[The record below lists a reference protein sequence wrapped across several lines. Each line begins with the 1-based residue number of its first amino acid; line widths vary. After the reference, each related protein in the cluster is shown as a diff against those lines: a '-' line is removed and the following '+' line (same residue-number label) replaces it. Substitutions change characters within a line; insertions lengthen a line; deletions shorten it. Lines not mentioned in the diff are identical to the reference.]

1 MIGALDRKVLRDL
14 WRLKA
19 QVLAIALVMAA
30 GAATLILATGAV
42 RSLEETRAAYYERNN
57 FADVFAQLRR
67 APEAVA
73 DRIASLPGIAA
84 VETRIVENAVLDID
98 GMIEPGSARLISIP
112 DRGEARLNRLTLQT
126 GRLPDPSRPDEV
138 VVNQAFAEAH
148 GFRPGDRFGAI
159 VNGRKRELSVAGI
172 ALSPEF
178 IYAIGPW
185 DVVPDDRRFAVI
197 WMSRSALA
205 AAFDLQGAF
214 SAVSLRLLRGA
225 SEQQVIEALDRI
237 LERYGGAG
245 AHGRD
250 LQESH
255 AFVQAE
261 IEQIEALSRVLPPI
275 FLFIAAFLV
284 NITLTRLI
292 ALEREQIGLLKA
304 VGYSST
310 AIAVHYLK
318 FAAVIAVIGSLI
330 GAVAGTWLGRGMTV
344 MLIEFFH
351 FPYLIFTMSPDIY
364 LIAIAVTV
372 VAAGLGALKA
382 VWSVLGLAPAVA
394 MQPPAPP
401 HYRRILP
408 RSLDIA
414 RHLPKTMTMIGRN
427 MVRAPV
433 RAGMTV
439 LGMALS
445 VAILIG
451 SLFLVDSIYE
461 MLEVHYFQAE
471 RQHATVNFVRE
482 APEGI
487 VYEISRWPGVL
498 AVEGQRVVA
507 ARLRNGHRDHLTQ
520 ITGKPAQT
528 ELARALDADHRPLT
542 LPDRGIVPSVALAE
556 KLGVRRGDS
565 LEVEFLQ
572 GGRRTVTLEVT
583 DLAHT
588 YIGLGAFMEIG
599 AVNRAM
605 REGRVISSVNFSLD
619 DNAVAPLYESVK
631 GSPMVGAIGLQ
642 RISLANFR
650 QTMDEM
656 IWVSMSIYVVLAAV
670 IAFGVVYNS
679 ARIQLS
685 ERARELASLR
695 VLGFTRAEVSW
706 ILLGELTIL
715 TLISIPLG
723 WLLGYGLAIV
733 MLEEYASD
741 LFRLPFVISNATFG
755 LSAAI
760 VLGAAAFSALIVRR
774 RIDRL
779 DLIEVLKTRE

>member
-42 RSLEETRAAYYERNN
+42 RSLEETRTAYYERNN
-57 FADVFAQLRR
+57 FADIFAQLRR

-73 DRIASLPGIAA
+73 DRIASLPGIAG
-84 VETRIVENAVLDID
+84 VETRISENAVLDID

-138 VVNQAFAEAH
+138 VVNQAFADAH
-148 GFRPGDRFGAI
+148 GFLPGDRFGAI
-159 VNGRKRELSVAGI
+159 VNGRKRELAVAGI

-225 SEQQVIEALDRI
+225 SEQEVIEALDGI

-304 VGYSST
+304 VGYTSA
-310 AIAVHYLK
+310 AIAAHYLK
-318 FAAVIAVIGSLI
+318 FAAVIALIGSLI

-372 VAAGLGALKA
+372 LAAGLGALKA

-487 VYEISRWPGVL
+487 IYEVGRWPGVL
-498 AVEGQRVVA
+498 AVEGQRNVA

-520 ITGKPAQT
+520 ITGKPART
-528 ELARALDADHRPLT
+528 ELARALDADHQPLT

-588 YIGLGAFMEIG
+588 YIGLGAFMEIS

-605 REGRVISSVNFSLD
+605 GEGRVISSVNFSLD
-619 DNAVAPLYESVK
+619 DDAVAPLYESVK

>member
-42 RSLEETRAAYYERNN
+42 RSLEETRTAYYERNN
-57 FADVFAQLRR
+57 FADIFAQLRR

-73 DRIASLPGIAA
+73 DRIATLPGIAG
-84 VETRIVENAVLDID
+84 VETRISENAVLDID

-138 VVNQAFAEAH
+138 VVNQAFADAH
-148 GFRPGDRFGAI
+148 GFLPGDRFGAI
-159 VNGRKRELSVAGI
+159 VNGRKRELAVAGI

-225 SEQQVIEALDRI
+225 SEQEVIEALDGI

-304 VGYSST
+304 VGYTSA
-310 AIAVHYLK
+310 AIAAHYLK
-318 FAAVIAVIGSLI
+318 FAAVIALIGSLI

-372 VAAGLGALKA
+372 LAAGLGALKA

-487 VYEISRWPGVL
+487 IYEVGRWPGVL
-498 AVEGQRVVA
+498 AVEGQRNVA

-520 ITGKPAQT
+520 ITGKPART
-528 ELARALDADHRPLT
+528 ELARALDADHQPLT

-588 YIGLGAFMEIG
+588 YIGLGAFMEIS

-605 REGRVISSVNFSLD
+605 GEGRVISSVNFSLD
-619 DNAVAPLYESVK
+619 DDAVAPLYESVK

-723 WLLGYGLAIV
+723 CLLGYGLAIV

>member
-42 RSLEETRAAYYERNN
+42 RSLEETRTAYYERNN
-57 FADVFAQLRR
+57 FADIFAQLRR
-67 APEAVA
+67 APETVGE
-73 DRIASLPGIAA
+73 RIAAIPGVAS
-84 VETRIVENAVLDID
+84 VETRIVQNAVLDIAD
-98 GMIEPGSARLISIP
+98 MIEPGSAKLISIP
-112 DRGEARLNRLTLQT
+112 DRGMSRLNRLTLRM
-126 GRLPDPSRPDEV
+126 GRLPDPTRPDEV
-138 VVNQAFAEAH
+138 VVNEAFAQAH
-148 GFRPGDRFGAI
+148 GFLPGDRFGAI
-159 VNGRKRELSVAGI
+159 VNGRKRDLVVSGI

-225 SEQQVIEALDRI
+225 NEDQVIEAVDAI
-237 LERYGGAG
+237 LQRYGGAG

-250 LQESH
+250 QQESH

-261 IEQIEALSRVLPPI
+261 IEQIEALSSVLPPV

-310 AIAVHYLK
+310 AIAAHYLK
-318 FAAVIAVIGSLI
+318 FAAVIAVIGGVI
-330 GAVAGTWLGRGMTV
+330 GAIAGTWLGRGMTV
-344 MLIEFFH
+344 LLVEFFH
-351 FPYLIFTMSPDIY
+351 FPYLIFTMSADIY

-372 VAAGLGALKA
+372 LAASLGALKA

-401 HYRRILP
+401 RYRRILP
-408 RSLDIA
+408 HSLDIA
-414 RHLPKTMTMIGRN
+414 RHLPKTMAMIGRN
-427 MVRAPV
+427 MVRAPL

-461 MLEVHYFQAE
+461 MLDVHYFQAE

-487 VYEISRWPGVL
+487 THEIARWPGVL
-498 AVEGQRVVA
+498 AVEKQRVVA
-507 ARLRNGHRDHLTQ
+507 ARLRNGHRTHLTP
-520 ITGKPAQT
+520 ITGLPARS
-528 ELARALDADHRPLT
+528 ELTRAIDADHRPLI
-542 LPDRGIVPSVALAE
+542 LPDRGIVPSLALAE
-556 KLGVRRGDS
+556 KLGVTRGDL

-572 GGRRTVTLEVT
+572 GGRRTVMLEVT

-605 REGRVISSVNFSLD
+605 REGPVISGVNFTLD
-619 DNAVAPLYESVK
+619 DAKTEALYQTVK
-631 GSPMVGAIGLQ
+631 GSPLVGAIGLQ

-656 IWVSMSIYVVLAAV
+656 IWISMSVYVVLAAV

-695 VLGFTRAEVSW
+695 VLGFTRGEVSW

-715 TLISIPLG
+715 TLIAIPLG
-723 WLLGYGLAIV
+723 WLIGYGLAIV

-741 LFRLPFVISNATFG
+741 LFRLPFVISRTTFAI
-755 LSAAI
+755 AAAV
-760 VLGAAAFSALIVRR
+760 VLGAAIFSALVVRR

>member
-30 GAATLILATGAV
+30 GAATLILATGAM
-42 RSLEETRAAYYERNN
+42 RSLEETRAAYYDRNN
-57 FADVFAQLRR
+57 FADVFAQVRR
-67 APEAVA
+67 APEGVA
-73 DRIASLPGIAA
+73 ERIAALPGIAA
-84 VETRIVENAVLDID
+84 VETRISENAVLDIA
-98 GMIEPGSARLISIP
+98 GMVEPGSARLLSLP
-112 DRGEARLNRLTLQT
+112 DREAARLNRITLER
-126 GRLPDPSRPDEV
+126 GRQPDPARPDEV
-138 VVNQAFAEAH
+138 VVNAAFADAH
-148 GFRPGDRFGAI
+148 GFTTGDRFGAI
-159 VNGRKRELSVAGI
+159 VNGRSRDLAIVGI
-172 ALSPEF
+172 AQSPEF

-214 SAVSLRLLRGA
+214 SEISIRLLRGA
-225 SEQQVIEALDRI
+225 SEPQVIAAVDDALA
-237 LERYGGAG
+237 RYGGTG

-250 LQESH
+250 QQQSH

-261 IEQIEALSRVLPPI
+261 IEQIDALSRVLPPI

-284 NITLTRLI
+284 NMTLTRLI

-304 VGYSST
+304 VGYGSV
-310 AIAVHYLK
+310 AIAAHYLK
-318 FAAVIAVIGSLI
+318 FAAVIAAIGVVIGAI
-330 GAVAGTWLGRGMTV
+330 AGTLLARGMTV
-344 MLIEFFH
+344 MLVEFFH
-351 FPYLIFTMSPDIY
+351 FPYLLFTTGADLY
-364 LIAIAVTV
+364 LIAFLAT
-372 VAAGLGALKA
+372 VAAASIGALKA

-401 HYRRILP
+401 RYRRILP
-408 RSLDIA
+408 RWLDIA
-414 RHLPKTMTMIGRN
+414 AFVPKTAIMIGRN
-427 MVRAPV
+427 MMRAPV

-471 RQHATVNFVRE
+471 RQHATVNFTRE
-482 APEGI
+482 APQGTLHAI
-487 VYEISRWPGVL
+487 AQWPGVFT
-498 AVEGQRVVA
+498 VEGQRVVA
-507 ARLRNGHRDHLTQ
+507 ARLRNGHREHLTQ
-520 ITGKPAQT
+520 ITGMPAQG
-528 ELARALDADHRPLT
+528 ELARALDASHSPLT
-542 LPDRGIVPSVALAE
+542 LPDRGIVPSVALAG
-556 KLGVRRGDS
+556 KLGVRRGD
-565 LEVEFLQ
+565 LIEVEFLQ
-572 GGRRTVTLEVT
+572 GARRSVMLEVT

-605 REGRVISSVNFSLD
+605 REGRVVTGAHFSLD
-619 DNAVAPLYESVK
+619 EKAEHALYDRVKQSPLI
-631 GSPMVGAIGLQ
+631 GAIGLQ

-650 QTMDEM
+650 QTMDEL
-656 IWVSMSIYVVLAAV
+656 IWVSMSIYVILAAV

-706 ILLGELTIL
+706 ILLGELIVL
-715 TLISIPLG
+715 TLIAIPLG

-741 LFRLPFVISNATFG
+741 LFRLPFVISHATFATA
-755 LSAAI
+755 SAV
-760 VLGAAAFSALIVRR
+760 VLAAATFSALVVRR

>member
-42 RSLEETRAAYYERNN
+42 RSLEETRTAYYERNN
-57 FADVFAQLRR
+57 FADIFAQLRR

-73 DRIASLPGIAA
+73 DRIATLPGIAG
-84 VETRIVENAVLDID
+84 VETRISENAVLDID

-138 VVNQAFAEAH
+138 VVNQAFADAH
-148 GFRPGDRFGAI
+148 GFLPGDRFGAI
-159 VNGRKRELSVAGI
+159 VNGRKRELAVAGI

-225 SEQQVIEALDRI
+225 SEQEVIEALDGI

-304 VGYSST
+304 VGYTSA
-310 AIAVHYLK
+310 AIAAHYLK
-318 FAAVIAVIGSLI
+318 FAAVIALIGSLI

-372 VAAGLGALKA
+372 LAAGLGALKA

-487 VYEISRWPGVL
+487 IYEVGRWPGVL
-498 AVEGQRVVA
+498 AVEGQRNVA

-520 ITGKPAQT
+520 ITGKPART
-528 ELARALDADHRPLT
+528 ELARALDADHQPLT

-588 YIGLGAFMEIG
+588 YIGLGAFMEIS

-605 REGRVISSVNFSLD
+605 GEGRVISSVNFSLD
-619 DNAVAPLYESVK
+619 DDAVAPLYENVK

>member
-57 FADVFAQLRR
+57 FADVFARLRR
-67 APEAVA
+67 APEAVG

-138 VVNQAFAEAH
+138 VVNEAFAEAH
-148 GFRPGDRFGAI
+148 GFLPGDRFGAI

-185 DVVPDDRRFAVI
+185 DVVPDDRRFAII

-225 SEQQVIEALDRI
+225 SEQQVIETLDGI

-250 LQESH
+250 QQESH

-310 AIAVHYLK
+310 AIAAHYLK
-318 FAAVIAVIGSLI
+318 FAAVIAVIGSLV

-372 VAAGLGALKA
+372 LAAGLGALKA

-394 MQPPAPP
+394 MQPPSPP
-401 HYRRILP
+401 RYRRILP

-414 RHLPKTMTMIGRN
+414 RYLPKTMTMIGRN

-528 ELARALDADHRPLT
+528 ELARALDADHRPLI
-542 LPDRGIVPSVALAE
+542 LPDRGIVPSVALAD
-556 KLGVRRGDS
+556 KLGLQRGDR

-583 DLAHT
+583 GLAHT

-619 DNAVAPLYESVK
+619 DDAVDALYETVK

-656 IWVSMSIYVVLAAV
+656 IWISMSIYVVLAAV

-741 LFRLPFVISNATFG
+741 LFRLPFVISNATFAA
-755 LSAAI
+755 SAAI

>member
-42 RSLEETRAAYYERNN
+42 RSLEETRTAYYERNN
-57 FADVFAQLRR
+57 FADIFAQLRR

-73 DRIASLPGIAA
+73 DRIATLPGIAG
-84 VETRIVENAVLDID
+84 VETRISENAVLDID

-138 VVNQAFAEAH
+138 VVNQAFADAH
-148 GFRPGDRFGAI
+148 GFLPGDRFGAI
-159 VNGRKRELSVAGI
+159 VNGRKRELAVAGI

-225 SEQQVIEALDRI
+225 SEQEVIEALDGI

-304 VGYSST
+304 VGYTSA
-310 AIAVHYLK
+310 AIAAHYLK
-318 FAAVIAVIGSLI
+318 FAAVIALIGSLI

-372 VAAGLGALKA
+372 LAAGLGALKA

-487 VYEISRWPGVL
+487 IYEVGRWPGVL
-498 AVEGQRVVA
+498 AVEGQRNVA

-520 ITGKPAQT
+520 ITGKPART
-528 ELARALDADHRPLT
+528 ELARALDADHQPLT

-588 YIGLGAFMEIG
+588 YIGLGAFMEIS

-605 REGRVISSVNFSLD
+605 GEGRVISSVNFSLD
-619 DNAVAPLYESVK
+619 DDAVAPLYESVK